1 MKGIGKGE
9 SYLAQSVKVYFQE
22 EHEDEIYDAICSRI
36 GEHPEELEESFS
48 DLHRM
53 GELTLEEIKVMSVYT
68 EWKSED
74 ELQFEIS
81 TCATVDCDEG
91 DHHYDDMRSTYKWY
105 TVKGT
110 GSLDNLLE
118 DFSITNVVPY
128 LKGKRHSARALKDTF
143 VPDIKKENLDNVAE
157 QILKKY
163 YPEALKQPMPIDT
176 DILLKRIGLSK
187 IERRISKDASVFGR
201 IYFEDAESAFYN
213 DDTERLEIV
222 PVKAGTIMVDPMVFF
237 LRNMGSVNNTIIHEC
252 VHWLLHRPL
261 FVLEKVSDSSL
272 KQIDCAIAGGIRGRR
287 WSAARTIEWQA
298 NALTPR
304 IQMPARTFCKKA
316 DALIV
321 KALNDYET
329 DSLLDVIETVIE
341 QLAEFFGVSK
351 LSAKIRMIEL
361 GYEVARGAF
370 IYIDGQYV
378 RPYGFKAGFL
388 QDNQTFSIG
397 VKDFLRLSLQD
408 YDLRED
414 KRSLEYVYVDSHLV
428 YDKPKYVHHTDNGV
442 EMTPYALSH
451 MDECCLVFDLE
462 LNSPIE
468 EDRYHSICYLN
479 RDEDNGLVFNLE
491 FSAGLDNAGK
501 ISQDEAELRELNAAY
516 DMLDELPGNYAKALA
531 VLVDKSGMDK
541 DEIADEMCVSTK
553 TVNRILNGEAGSIEN
568 LAYFCLSLQLH
579 PVLSEYLI
587 ERSPWNFDM
596 RNREHRALRE
606 VLRHFYGHKMSYI
619 RERISKLTA

>member
-1 MKGIGKGE
+1 MEGIGKGE

-163 YPEALKQPMPIDT
+163 YPEALKQPMAIDT

-213 DDTERLEIV
+213 DEVDFLTKKRKKNEGEVPKYYVTGNHEPIIPPATFELVQAEIERRRAGKRYSGVTIFSQRIKCGECGYWYGSKVWHSNDKYRRVVYQCNYKFEGAEKCSTPHLVEDEIKAAFIKAVGKLLKGKADMLENIRLVQEKICGTEKLEAESQRLMGELQMLSDMVQKCINENARIAQDQTDYQQCYNELVSRYDATRARYDEVEKAIKARKVRAERL
-222 PVKAGTIMVDPMVFF
+222 
-237 LRNMGSVNNTIIHEC
+237 
-252 VHWLLHRPL
+252 
-261 FVLEKVSDSSL
+261 
-272 KQIDCAIAGGIRGRR
+272 
-287 WSAARTIEWQA
+287 
-298 NALTPR
+298 
-304 IQMPARTFCKKA
+304 
-316 DALIV
+316 
-321 KALNDYET
+321 
-329 DSLLDVIETVIE
+329 
-341 QLAEFFGVSK
+341 
-351 LSAKIRMIEL
+351 
-361 GYEVARGAF
+361 
-370 IYIDGQYV
+370 DG
-378 RPYGFKAGFL
+378 F
-388 QDNQTFSIG
+388 
-397 VKDFLRLSLQD
+397 
-408 YDLRED
+408 
-414 KRSLEYVYVDSHLV
+414 
-428 YDKPKYVHHTDNGV
+428 
-442 EMTPYALSH
+442 
-451 MDECCLVFDLE
+451 
-462 LNSPIE
+462 
-468 EDRYHSICYLN
+468 
-479 RDEDNGLVFNLE
+479 
-491 FSAGLDNAGK
+491 
-501 ISQDEAELRELNAAY
+501 
-516 DMLDELPGNYAKALA
+516 AKALKA
-531 VLVDKSGMDK
+531 
-541 DEIADEMCVSTK
+541 
-553 TVNRILNGEAGSIEN
+553 
-568 LAYFCLSLQLH
+568 
-579 PVLSEYLI
+579 
-587 ERSPWNFDM
+587 
-596 RNREHRALRE
+596 
-606 VLRHFYGHKMSYI
+606 
-619 RERISKLTA
+619 